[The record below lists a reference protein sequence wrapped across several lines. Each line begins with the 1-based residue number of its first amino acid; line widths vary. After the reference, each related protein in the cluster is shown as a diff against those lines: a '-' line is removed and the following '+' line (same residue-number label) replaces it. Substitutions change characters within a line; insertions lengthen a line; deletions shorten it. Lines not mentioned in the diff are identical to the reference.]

1 MQEPFNDLPP
11 VCIVITTHNRTN
23 CAIACIESFIK
34 NIVYSGKLHWIIAD
48 DRSDESH
55 KQRIRTLFKEHGIDH
70 EEVFTQ
76 GDRVGQGASLN
87 NGLTAAFQHSNFVL
101 RAEDDWFLKENLPLD
116 KMIGV
121 MLNDSNI
128 CAVRL
133 AVLPPKIKRR
143 SYEQDTWFDVL
154 SGSEKMFNLQVML
167 CRKSIYDVLGP
178 YREDLPG
185 SQMEN
190 FHSLR
195 FRNVITKTSLRS
207 RFKVLTPSRLASGT
221 LDDPSLFFI
230 HVGISVSG
238 HKYGCPERFMHV
250 YNNKFHIVTACKNSL
265 KTLDRCAKSMSSQ
278 TYQNFHWVIV
288 DDSSDDGSYEWLL
301 SFASERTNVE
311 VRKNDGV
318 GMGAAWNTGL
328 KGCEECSYVLFLDS
342 DDYFMNENV
351 LRLINDKLKEHNN
364 DLDCLLLSYKNESS
378 RRSVIFTTSTLEQ
391 ALLRHSSAPWS
402 KCVRSSLYLDSE
414 CKFPVGKRCCN
425 DTIQDL
431 YLMSKVS
438 KVSSVDTPVVFYS
451 KSSPN
456 SIWNNLTKN
465 NKIPSS
471 KPDAILAVKQT
482 IEQLGNISFE
492 NEILDKLRRNRMI
505 SLAEY
510 VDLDAVVEPPNVN
523 EQEPSSPIA
532 KEPKPVIEHV
542 KKTKFTDNGKVKHD
556 AVFILG
562 SGSSYN
568 DLELLIAIHSMRKFC
583 PFIDR
588 IFVVGD
594 KPRCNLS
601 QYEVTHV
608 PCDDIFDRNKD
619 ANIMHKALHAIK
631 SIPDL
636 TDNFL
641 LCSDDQLVTREC
653 SWNNFTPKYVKEYNP
668 DDLTFGCR
676 NDKGWRGRLLSTL
689 NKAYERRGKAW
700 FYEPHIWSPVNKKS
714 FKAMIQSIKGLRN
727 AGVVFSQ
734 YYNSID
740 NLDHEPLHDHMSF
753 FSDSM
758 DWSNEFKNPPLFIS
772 YSDVAFKNEE
782 FRKQLAL
789 LLK

>member
-1 MQEPFNDLPP
+1 MNNPPP
-11 VCIVITTHNRTN
+11 VSVIITTHNRTN
-23 CAIACIESFIK
+23 CAIVCIESFIK

-87 NGLTAAFQHSNFVL
+87 NGLTAAFQHSDFVL

-116 KMIGV
+116 KMIEV
-121 MLNDSNI
+121 MLNDPSV

-195 FRNVITKTSLRS
+195 FRSIITNTSLRFK
-207 RFKVLTPSRLASGT
+207 FKVLTPSRLTSGT

-328 KGCEECSYVLFLDS
+328 KGCDECSYVLFLDS

-351 LRLINDKLKEHNN
+351 LRLINDKLKEYNN
-364 DLDCLLLSYKNESS
+364 DLDCLLLSYKNEL
-378 RRSVIFTTSTLEQ
+378 RCRSVIFNATNLEE
-391 ALLRHSSAPWS
+391 AILRHSSAPWS
-402 KCVRSSLYLDSE
+402 KCVRSSLYLYPE

-431 YLMSKVS
+431 YLMSKIS
-438 KVSSVDTPVVFYS
+438 KVSSISTPVVFYS

-456 SIWNNLTKN
+456 SIWNNLTKD

-471 KPDAILAVKQT
+471 KPDAILAVKET
-482 IEQLGNISFE
+482 IEQLANISFE
-492 NEILDKLRRNRMI
+492 NEMLDGVRKNRMI
-505 SLAEY
+505 SLTRY
-510 VDLDAVVEPPNVN
+510 VDSDVEIAQAKPI
-523 EQEPSSPIA
+523 EKDIEKTSSLVI
-532 KEPKPVIEHV
+532 KEPHISTKNS
-542 KKTKFTDNGKVKHD
+542 KKTTFSDDGKVKHD
-556 AVFILG
+556 AMFILG
-562 SGSSYN
+562 DGSIYQ
-568 DLELLIAIHSMRKFC
+568 DKELAIAVHSMRKFC

-588 IFVVGD
+588 IFIVGS
-594 KPRCNLS
+594 KPRCRLKGIGCT
-601 QYEVTHV
+601 YV
-608 PCDDIFDRNKD
+608 PCTDLPGRNKD
-619 ANIMHKALHAIK
+619 ASIMYKVFHGIRA
-631 SIPDL
+631 IPDL

-641 LCSDDQLVTREC
+641 LCSDDQLVTKPCE
-653 SWNNFTPKYVKEYNP
+653 WNDFKPKYIKRFNKDDSAFLDMRKFDWGKRLYNT
-668 DDLTFGCR
+668 LSKV
-676 NDKGWRGRLLSTL
+676 DKTGKT
-689 NKAYERRGKAW
+689 AY
-700 FYEPHIWSPVNKKS
+700 FYEPHIWSPVNKDT
-714 FKAMIQSIKGLRN
+714 FKEMVGSMAGFMN

-740 NLDHEPLHDHMSF
+740 NLDHEMIHDHRF
-753 FSDSM
+753 FYEELP
-758 DWSNEFKNPPLFIS
+758 DWTDIFQNPPRFIA
-772 YSDVAFKNEE
+772 YNDKAFMSES
-782 FRKQLAL
+782 FRRHLVM